1 METFASFARRPTA
14 FRPVNTPAFALAPPV
29 AAASLRAYAF
39 TFVFRGAVVT
49 AAALGNYA
57 LEQVGFAAPWLPWM
71 VLMPLAAAVLGIR
84 GRRQQ
89 RLGLAGTTPTD
100 RRMRLVQKS
109 FVFTLLFAIA
119 CATQIGWQNAHPIIL
134 VLYGVGTVAAGRLLH
149 FRPLVVGGIA
159 SGLLG
164 ALAAALPADT
174 QLLLIAAAML
184 VSYIVP
190 GVLLHKQSHE

>member
-1 METFASFARRPTA
+1 METFALRPA
-14 FRPVNTPAFALAPPV
+14 ASRLVNLPAFAPAQPV
-29 AAASLRAYAF
+29 APASLRAYAF
-39 TFVFRGAVVT
+39 TFVFRGAVVM
-49 AAALGNYA
+49 AAALANYA
-57 LEQVGFAAPWLPWM
+57 LEHAGFAAPWLPWM
-71 VLMPLAAAVLGIR
+71 VLMPLAAVVLGIR

-89 RLGLAGTTPTD
+89 RLGLMGTTPTD

-134 VLYGVGTVAAGRLLH
+134 VLYGVGTVAAGRLLR

-164 ALAAALPADT
+164 AVAAAVPADT

-190 GVLLHKQSHE
+190 GVLLHKRSHE